1 MIDSHLNMIAERNSL
16 HCIRISQFY
25 SLQASFFTD
34 IREKGNTHVKVIW
47 PCACTDREII
57 CTILTHKTRI
67 TLSSFLFFPQHLVL
81 FVLFSWIIQ
90 IQWNKRQIQILKN
103 HGIACSYVLDHIK
116 YPIDQYLIKFFLF
129 VCLSK
134 TVIV

>member
-16 HCIRISQFY
+16 HCIMISQFY
-25 SLQASFFTD
+25 SLQASFFSD

-57 CTILTHKTRI
+57 CTILSHKTWI
-67 TLSSFLFFPQHLVL
+67 TLSFFLQHSGL

-90 IQWNKRQIQILKN
+90 LNKRQIQILKN
-103 HGIACSYVLDHIK
+103 HSIACSYVLDHIK
-116 YPIDQYLIKFFLF
+116 YPTYQYLINFFFF
-129 VCLSK
+129 VCLCK
-134 TVIV
+134 TFIV

>member
-16 HCIRISQFY
+16 HCIMISQFY
-25 SLQASFFTD
+25 SIQASFFSD

-57 CTILTHKTRI
+57 LHNFKPQDMNNSFF
-67 TLSSFLFFPQHLVL
+67 LSFFLQHSGL

-90 IQWNKRQIQILKN
+90 LNKRQIQILKN
-103 HGIACSYVLDHIK
+103 HSIACSYVLDHIK
-116 YPIDQYLIKFFLF
+116 YPTYQYLINFFFF
-129 VCLSK
+129 VCLCK
-134 TVIV
+134 TFIV

>member
-16 HCIRISQFY
+16 HCIMISQFY

-57 CTILTHKTRI
+57 CTILSHKTWI
-67 TLSSFLFFPQHLVL
+67 TLSFFLFFSNTWDCLCY
-81 FVLFSWIIQ
+81 FSWIIQ
-90 IQWNKRQIQILKN
+90 LNKRQIQILKN
-103 HGIACSYVLDHIK
+103 HSIACSYVLDHIK
-116 YPIDQYLIKFFLF
+116 YPTYQYLINFFIF
-129 VCLSK
+129 VCLCK
-134 TVIV
+134 TFIV

>member
-16 HCIRISQFY
+16 HCIMISQFY
-25 SLQASFFTD
+25 SLQASFFSD

-57 CTILTHKTRI
+57 CTILSHKTWI
-67 TLSSFLFFPQHLVL
+67 TLSFFLFFLQHSGL

-90 IQWNKRQIQILKN
+90 LNKRQIQILKN
-103 HGIACSYVLDHIK
+103 HSIACTYVLDHIK
-116 YPIDQYLIKFFLF
+116 YPTYQYLINFFFF
-129 VCLSK
+129 VCLCK
-134 TVIV
+134 TFIV

>member
-16 HCIRISQFY
+16 HCIMISQFY
-25 SLQASFFTD
+25 SLQASFFSD

-57 CTILTHKTRI
+57 CTILSHVQDMNNSFF
-67 TLSSFLFFPQHLVL
+67 LSFFLQHSGL

-90 IQWNKRQIQILKN
+90 LNKRQIQILKN
-103 HGIACSYVLDHIK
+103 HSIACSYVLDHIK
-116 YPIDQYLIKFFLF
+116 YLQINI
-129 VCLSK
+129 
-134 TVIV
+134 